1 MKRRQLQ
8 AESSL
13 PSVAMKTEYDQS
25 SLEHEATSLGSESE
39 QLLDLSGLQKDCHC
53 DWPELAA
60 LSEPSGQTMT
70 AQPGVKMEQDVGE
83 YRVRYH

>member
-1 MKRRQLQ
+1 MKRKQLQ

-13 PSVAMKTEYDQS
+13 SSAAMKTECDQS
-25 SLEHEATSLGSESE
+25 SLEHEATTLGSECE

-53 DWPELAA
+53 DWPELAV
-60 LSEPSGQTMT
+60 LSEPSGQMMT
-70 AQPGVKMEQDVGE
+70 AQPGVKMEQAVGE

>member
-53 DWPELAA
+53 DWPELAV